1 MNNSTRRSPLLA
13 VALALVAAS
22 SAQAQETAAAPPPA
36 PPPASPPPAVSA
48 SGARPVITGPALSGI
63 SVLGELVWD
72 GFGFGGRYMFPIGIP
87 SLLSHTRLKDSW
99 ALEAGIDW
107 VHRGEDLG
115 PVGYHYDQIIPTF
128 GMMWTVWL
136 TDQFAVYPK
145 IDAGYEIGFNNSLS
159 SCYGCS
165 VGGVWVEG
173 AAGLL
178 YRISSLTLR
187 AELGDYGIKGGVAWL
202 F

>member
-1 MNNSTRRSPLLA
+1 MNNSPRRLPLLA
-13 VALALVAAS
+13 FALTLALASGAR
-22 SAQAQETAAAPPPA
+22 AQEMAPPPATAPAAPPPA
-36 PPPASPPPAVSA
+36 LSA
-48 SGARPVITGPALSGI
+48 SGVRPAITGPALSGI
-63 SVLGELVWD
+63 SVMGQLVWD
-72 GFGFGGRYMFPIGIP
+72 GFGFGARYMFPIGIP
-87 SLLSHTRLKDSW
+87 SLLTHTSLKDSW
-99 ALEAGIDW
+99 ALEAGLDW
-107 VHRGEDLG
+107 VHRGEDY
-115 PVGYHYDQIIPTF
+115 VGGNFHYDQIIPTF

-145 IDAGYEIGFNNSLS
+145 VDAGYEIGFNNSIS
-159 SCYGCS
+159 NCYGCS

-178 YRISSLTLR
+178 YRISSITLR